1 MPFVIL
7 ILTFMI
13 MFFLLE
19 FCLYYYTFGRSE
31 KRESKDFDVPSGAQ
45 YTQFKD
51 AILENVTRVRGFE
64 SEPVET
70 VSHDG
75 LKLAGRYY
83 NNGSPGKLVIFF
95 HGYRSSAVRD
105 GNGIIALCHDAGYDI
120 LVVDQRAHGESEGKT
135 ITFGIKEREDC
146 FCWINF
152 ATERFGQDVKII
164 LSGLSMGAATVMMA
178 SDRVPDQ
185 VKAIVEDCGF
195 SAPSDILQSVIKKMR
210 LPVRLVYPLLKFSAI
225 LFGRFDPDSFSA
237 KTALKNTDVP
247 ILMIHGEADRLVPSR
262 MCVECSEVCVSDVK
276 KLLVP
281 DAGHGM
287 SYYFAKDEY
296 IQTVCAFLHQSF
308 CEL

>member
-7 ILTFMI
+7 ISAFFVM
-13 MFFLLE
+13 FLLME
-19 FCLYYYTFGRSE
+19 FCVYYYTFGRS
-31 KRESKDFDVPSGAQ
+31 KRRESGDFEIPSGAQ

-51 AILENVTRVRGFE
+51 AILENVTRVRGFSFE
-64 SEPVET
+64 SVET
-70 VSHDG
+70 VSRDG
-75 LKLAGRYY
+75 LRLAGRYY

-105 GNGIIALCHDAGYDI
+105 GNGIMGLCHDEGYDI

-146 FCWINF
+146 LCWINF
-152 ATERFGQDVKII
+152 AVERFGQDVKIV

-195 SAPSDILQSVIKKMR
+195 SAPRDILESVIKKMH
-210 LPVRLVYPLLKFSAI
+210 LPVRLVYPFLKLSAI
-225 LFGRFDPDSFSA
+225 LFGHFDPDSFSA

-262 MCVECSEVCVSDVK
+262 MCGECSEVCASAVRT
-276 KLLVP
+276 LLVSE
-281 DAGHGM
+281 AGHGM
-287 SYYFAKDEY
+287 SYYFAKEEY
-296 IQTVCAFLHQSF
+296 TRLVCSFFRQSF
-308 CEL
+308 M